1 MNDKKALVSVIIPIH
16 NAEEYLLDTI
26 MSVINQ
32 SYKNI
37 EVILV
42 DDGSED
48 NSLKIAKKY
57 ESSTFKV
64 ISQSNQGA
72 CAARNLGIEYSKGEW
87 LQFLDADDIL
97 HYDKISNQIKAV
109 YANPNEIKLV
119 SAAWAH
125 FINSPEDSLF
135 KKGITWKN
143 YLKNVDWLLDSWT
156 KGGMMQTACWLAN
169 KSLIQKTGWWNEELL
184 KNQDG
189 EYFCRMILNT
199 SNIIF
204 VENAKVYYRKP
215 SKDNVSQ
222 RLDSNS
228 IESLLNSYIIYE
240 QELLKK
246 ENSARVRKALARNY
260 LKFIYQIHPSE
271 PELLS
276 KAYSKIENLNCNY
289 KDLNVGGQRFK
300 RLSGIIGFRNALKLR
315 SMINIKF

>member
-1 MNDKKALVSVIIPIH
+1 MNNSKPLVSVIIPVH
-16 NAEEYLLDTI
+16 NAEEYLLETI
-26 MSVINQ
+26 SSVINQ
-32 SYKNI
+32 SYTNI

-48 NSLKIAKKY
+48 NSLEIAKKY
-57 ESSTFKV
+57 ESDTFKV
-64 ISQSNQGA
+64 IAQSNHGA
-72 CAARNLGIEYSKGEW
+72 CKARNLGIQYSKGEW

-97 HYDKISNQIKAV
+97 HCDKISSQLKAV
-109 YANPNEIKLV
+109 DASPNKIRLV

-125 FINSPEDSLF
+125 FTKSPKDSVF
-135 KKGITWKN
+135 RRGITWKN
-143 YLKNVDWLLDSWT
+143 YLRNVDWLIDSWT
-156 KGGMMQTACWLAN
+156 EGGMMQTACWLTH
-169 KSLIQKTGWWNEELL
+169 KSLINKTGWWNEELL

-204 VENAKVYYRKP
+204 VENSKVYYRKP

-222 RLDSNS
+222 RLESNN
-228 IESLLNSYIIYE
+228 IESLLDSYIIYE
-240 QELLKK
+240 QELLEK